1 MAKKKLIHMSN
12 NGPSICDHD
21 PSNPRAR
28 GCPFTIHGRSIE
40 EVEAKYEDFI
50 DSREAWS
57 RDVLRMFAQF
67 DKATITR
74 EEIDTACA
82 AMLNETLDKI
92 DLVKRDNYDNLIDD
106 GQFDGEKLESLLYR
120 NREIPVA
127 MVDPALSG
135 TEETPYIVFEMF
147 QDFDRGQSVI
157 RGEYKG
163 KPYEYRLDRVSLI
176 DGTVDIDKEIPQDS
190 DEAVVVE
197 VAEPTVIAD
206 DVQITVDHMPP
217 TGYMPSEEAKQVN
230 REQYVDVPSE
240 APTVSAPFGKPSSG
254 GWRPSVKQ
262 RARNQEMYA
271 DTVTEKTPTATATLP
286 VRPAKKVKQP
296 SGWMPHIEVE
306 IDDEVVYKA
315 Q

>member
-1 MAKKKLIHMSN
+1 MSN
-12 NGPSICDHD
+12 NGPGICDHD

-28 GCPFTIHGRSIE
+28 GCPFTIHGKSIE

-57 RDVLRMFAQF
+57 RDVQRMFGQF
-67 DKATITR
+67 NATTTR
-74 EEIDTACA
+74 EEVDTACA

-92 DLVKRDNYDNLIDD
+92 DAVKRDNYDNLIDD
-106 GQFDGEKLESLLYR
+106 GGHFDSEKLERAMYR

-190 DEAVVVE
+190 DSDESVV
-197 VAEPTVIAD
+197 
-206 DVQITVDHMPP
+206 ITMN
-217 TGYMPSEEAKQVN
+217 GYMPSKKAEQAN
-230 REQYVDVPSE
+230 REQYADAPSE
-240 APTVSAPFGKPSSG
+240 APTVSAPFGRPSSG
-254 GWRPSVKQ
+254 GWRPSAEQ
-262 RARNQEMYA
+262 RARNQKIYA
-271 DTVTEKTPTATATLP
+271 NTVAEKAPTATATLP

-296 SGWMPHIEVE
+296 SDWMPHIEVE